1 MEKGT
6 PSPMGVGKK
15 TKRTRAQ
22 MAPDVEMEQ
31 TEQQTGMATPVPST
45 SKGCNKGEEFR
56 TDREAASSAN
66 PKLKERERDIERVLS
81 RVADRERESERMTRN
96 ISFVEYDEVWGFDDP
111 PLGFPGYAL
120 HLKAYTDREKGIP
133 SQIEEKDLPAFFE
146 RMRLRSISRRL
157 RGIPE

>member
-45 SKGCNKGEEFR
+45 SKGSNKGE
-56 TDREAASSAN
+56 
-66 PKLKERERDIERVLS
+66 
-81 RVADRERESERMTRN
+81 ESERMTRN
-96 ISFVEYDEVWGFDDP
+96 TSFVEYDEVWGFDDP